1 MSNNK
6 NKYINNSNTK
16 NSNNKININ
25 NNNNHF
31 MNNLPEEYNKNPLFL
46 EIKNLW
52 NKLRVSYSYQEM
64 FVTLTNQLDDKK
76 AIFTHE
82 IKSLTL
88 IINHLNKLNT
98 NIKTRNSIIDKLKQ
112 ISSNNNDEIVKLLI
126 SLRKITID
134 VVNDYILF
142 IKEISYDVLRNKFNL

>member
-1 MSNNK
+1 MLKNNLIKSSSHNSTSKKNPFVSNNK

-82 IKSLTL
+82 ITV
-88 IINHLNKLNT
+88 T
-98 NIKTRNSIIDKLKQ
+98 
-112 ISSNNNDEIVKLLI
+112 
-126 SLRKITID
+126 
-134 VVNDYILF
+134 
-142 IKEISYDVLRNKFNL
+142 